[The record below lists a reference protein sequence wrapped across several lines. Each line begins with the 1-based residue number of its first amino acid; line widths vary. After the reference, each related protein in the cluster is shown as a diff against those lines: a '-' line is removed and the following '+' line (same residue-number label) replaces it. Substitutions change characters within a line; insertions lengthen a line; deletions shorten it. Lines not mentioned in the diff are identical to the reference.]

1 MKPSS
6 IKRSR
11 RCLSRRVDSRDSS
24 HEKDLM
30 DLFFEFCA
38 KCPDRFWKFWVGDWE
53 TRDPH
58 SILIYC
64 PFLLCF
70 VFSYHSIILFLSPSG
85 CFHHLSFSR
94 TAEWMFIFFFLLHS
108 LDKSSL
114 TFLLSQCWTSRSL
127 KTCWKKVSFPR
138 IHTYTIYF
146 CCCVVFP
153 CFGTLIMSFLE
164 YFFFTSSTFCSRVSF
179 CWGRTQLVG

>member
-85 CFHHLSFSR
+85 CFHYLSFSR
-94 TAEWMFIFFFLLHS
+94 TAEWMFIFF
-108 LDKSSL
+108 
-114 TFLLSQCWTSRSL
+114 
-127 KTCWKKVSFPR
+127 VAFPR
-138 IHTYTIYF
+138 QIITHFSSFTVLNFSLFENLLEKSLFSENPYIYYILLLL
-146 CCCVVFP
+146 CCF
-153 CFGTLIMSFLE
+153 S
-164 YFFFTSSTFCSRVSF
+164 FFFLNFWNILFVF
-179 CWGRTQLVG
+179 

>member
-94 TAEWMFIFFFLLHS
+94 TAEWMFIFFF
-108 LDKSSL
+108 
-114 TFLLSQCWTSRSL
+114 
-127 KTCWKKVSFPR
+127 VAFPR
-138 IHTYTIYF
+138 QIITHFSSFTVLNFSLFENLLEKSLFSENPYIYYILLLL
-146 CCCVVFP
+146 CCCW
-153 CFGTLIMSFLE
+153 
-164 YFFFTSSTFCSRVSF
+164 FCS
-179 CWGRTQLVG
+179 CGRGFGCGHCGRCSPGSCCGSCANKIQPEED